1 MNFYNVLRMG
11 HRPERDKRITTHVA
25 LTSRAF
31 GAEKMYL
38 HRSDSRV
45 VATVEDV
52 VGKFGGDFTIES
64 TDNPKKILKEWSGK
78 IVHLT
83 MFGLPIDDNLEKIKG
98 IGEPILVVVGAEKVP
113 PWVFEYSD
121 FNIAIGSQPHSE
133 VSALAIALSKISED
147 SYNQNF
153 EGPIQVIPSGERRN
167 MVDISKLED

>member
-1 MNFYNVLRMG
+1 MDFCHVLRMG
-11 HRPERDKRITTHVA
+11 HRPERDKRITSHVA

-45 VATVEDV
+45 VETVRDV
-52 VGKFGGDFTIES
+52 VGKFGGNFVVEP
-64 TDNPKKILKEWSGK
+64 TDNPKKIVKEWSGK
-78 IVHLT
+78 ILHLT
-83 MFGLPIDDNLEKIKG
+83 MFGLPIDESLDEIKKIE
-98 IGEPILVVVGAEKVP
+98 EPILVVVGAEKVP

>member
-1 MNFYNVLRMG
+1 MRIG
-11 HRPERDKRITTHVA
+11 HRPERDKRITSHVA

-31 GAEKMYL
+31 GAKKMYL

-45 VATVEDV
+45 IETVNDV
-52 VGKFGGDFTIES
+52 VGKFGGDFVIE
-64 TDNPKKILKEWSGK
+64 TTENPKKILKEWSGK

-83 MFGLPIDDNLEKIKG
+83 MFGLPIDENLVEIKKID
-98 IGEPILVVVGAEKVP
+98 EPILVVVGAEKVP

-133 VSALAIALSKISED
+133 VSALAIALSKISEN

-153 EGPIQVIPSGERRN
+153 DGPIQVIPSGERRN
-167 MVDISKLED
+167 MVDVSKSDD

>member
-11 HRPERDKRITTHVA
+11 HRPERDKRVTTHVA

-31 GAEKMYL
+31 GAKKMYL

-45 VATVEDV
+45 IETINNV
-52 VGKFGGDFTIES
+52 VSKFGGNFTVE
-64 TDNPKKILKEWSGK
+64 TTTNPKKIVKEWDGK
-78 IVHLT
+78 IMHLT
-83 MFGLPIDDNLEKIKG
+83 MFGLPIDDKLVEIKNVK
-98 IGEPILVVVGAEKVP
+98 EPILVVVGAEKVP

-133 VSALAIALSKISED
+133 VSALAIALSKLNED

-167 MVDISKLED
+167 MVDISKFED

>member
-1 MNFYNVLRMG
+1 MDFYNVLRMG
-11 HRPERDKRITTHVA
+11 HRPERDKRVTTHVA

-31 GAEKMYL
+31 GAKKMYL

-45 VATVEDV
+45 IETINNV
-52 VGKFGGDFTIES
+52 VSKFGGDFTVE
-64 TDNPKKILKEWSGK
+64 TTTNPKKILKEWDGK
-78 IVHLT
+78 IMHLT
-83 MFGLPIDDNLEKIKG
+83 MFGLPIDDKLVEIKNVK
-98 IGEPILVVVGAEKVP
+98 EPILVVVGAEKVP

-133 VSALAIALSKISED
+133 VSALAIALSKLNDD

-167 MVDISKLED
+167 MVDISKSED

>member
-1 MNFYNVLRMG
+1 MYFCHVLRMG
-11 HRPERDKRITTHVA
+11 HRPERDKRITSHVA

-45 VATVEDV
+45 VSTVEDV

-64 TDNPKKILKEWSGK
+64 TDNPKKILREWKGK
-78 IVHLT
+78 ILHLT
-83 MFGLPIDDNLEKIKG
+83 MFGLPIDDTIDEIKKIE
-98 IGEPILVVVGAEKVP
+98 EPILVVVGAEKVP

-133 VSALAIALSKISED
+133 VSALAIALSKLRED
-147 SYNQNF
+147 SYNQKF

-167 MVDISKLED
+167 MVDVSKTED

>member
-1 MNFYNVLRMG
+1 
-11 HRPERDKRITTHVA
+11 
-25 LTSRAF
+25 
-31 GAEKMYL
+31 
-38 HRSDSRV
+38 
-45 VATVEDV
+45 
-52 VGKFGGDFTIES
+52 
-64 TDNPKKILKEWSGK
+64 
-78 IVHLT
+78 
-83 MFGLPIDDNLEKIKG
+83 MFGLPIDENLDEIKKIE
-98 IGEPILVVVGAEKVP
+98 EPILVVVGAEKVP

>member
-1 MNFYNVLRMG
+1 MDFCHVLRMG
-11 HRPERDKRITTHVA
+11 HRPERDKRITSHVA

-45 VATVEDV
+45 VETVRDV
-52 VGKFGGDFTIES
+52 VGKFGGNFVVEP
-64 TDNPKKILKEWSGK
+64 TDNPKKIVKEWSGK
-78 IVHLT
+78 ILHLT
-83 MFGLPIDDNLEKIKG
+83 MFGLPIDENLDEIKKIE
-98 IGEPILVVVGAEKVP
+98 EPILVVVGAEKVP